1 MSKSKEMPIHVVEH
15 LQEMAQASPAR
26 EICGFVMA
34 GWILHPIRNVAEDD
48 YTFDMDPEQQLEIF
62 AERKSEIVGVYHSHP
77 SGSEY
82 PSDRDIYGAPYG
94 MRYWIVTGKSVTEW
108 VIKDGTATT
117 TVAAA
122 VHPAPEAV

>member
-1 MSKSKEMPIHVVEH
+1 MSTSKSMPDHVAEH
-15 LQEMAQASPAR
+15 LMEMAQESPSR
-26 EICGFVMA
+26 EICGFVMQRWA
-34 GWILHPIRNVAEDD
+34 LHPIRNVSEDD
-48 YTFDMDPEQQLEIF
+48 YAFDMDPQQQLDIF
-62 AERKSEIVGVYHSHP
+62 VERKSEIIGMYHSHP

-94 MRYWIVTGKSVTEW
+94 IRYWIVTATSVTEW